1 MPTNVPIPKFGQ
13 LVTYYGRVSI
23 KKKKNW
29 LTFLEEKKIRCPEKR
44 GERKG
49 ERGRGDRNGV
59 EREGE
64 RGGERHRYT

>member
-1 MPTNVPIPKFGQ
+1 M
-13 LVTYYGRVSI
+13 
-23 KKKKNW
+23 KKKKIW

-59 EREGE
+59 ERLREGE
-64 RGGERHRYT
+64 RGGERNR